1 MGLLS
6 AKTFRQIATGAGTRA
21 LYKIQEAKELGD
33 KGLENLS
40 VAKKEVNEEVKK
52 LTENYNEAL
61 TVGSAVG
68 GGAFA
73 NYMFQQMGA
82 EKLGGLNNLLPSQ
95 KEEEIRAM
103 RVSFDS
109 LDSEVKKQFEESP
122 YKTTVSEA
130 YKTEAKNTVENG
142 LVEYNNLGKGTSN
155 FLLNGLTGGIQRQ
168 VREEKERIISGVTTP
183 ELKDVPVT
191 RGATFYSPTLTP
203 INVINNNSVYEK
215 MLVELPEEG
224 TGQPSG
230 QFGIGTPNTN
240 PYYQTVDKI
249 DAQAKTMIEY
259 GFTGPISEA
268 RAYIIEQMNNPQYNH
283 PNLKYM
289 TTASDNA
296 PIINSAYTV
305 FSNALVNGDT
315 ETMNE
320 GILELKKAGRNS
332 EAEELQ
338 EQYDDFIA
346 KQKQQFESKKAEQE
360 LIQQRLEESETA
372 IPSEDEGLFPSI
384 SKPRFRSEGPL
395 TYEQWSN
402 LTPDA
407 VKEIYKVGSGISTEG
422 LSEEDKALAEK
433 INTALGLS

>member
-21 LYKIQEAKELGD
+21 LYKIEEAKELGN
-33 KGLENLS
+33 KGLENLAI
-40 VAKKEVNEEVKK
+40 AKNEVNDEVKK

-61 TVGSAVG
+61 TVGSSVG

-82 EKLGGLNNLLPSQ
+82 EKLGGLNTLLPSQ

-130 YKTEAKNTVENG
+130 YKTEAKNTIENG

-183 ELKDVPVT
+183 ELKDIPVT

-203 INVINNNSVYEK
+203 INVINNNNIYDK
-215 MLVELPEEG
+215 MLVEEVDAAGQG
-224 TGQPSG
+224 TEKY
-230 QFGIGTPNTN
+230 IAGTPDTN
-240 PYYQTVDKI
+240 PYYQTVANI
-249 DAQAKTMIEY
+249 DAQAQTMIEY
-259 GFTGPISEA
+259 GFTGTLADA
-268 RAYIIEQMNNPQYNH
+268 RAYVIEKMNNPQYNH

-296 PIINSAYTV
+296 PIINTVYSV
-305 FSNALVNGDT
+305 FSNALATGDT
-315 ETMNE
+315 ETMKE
-320 GILELKKAGRNS
+320 GIAELKKAGRNS
-332 EAEELQ
+332 DAEELQ
-338 EQYDDFIA
+338 EQFDDFIA
-346 KQKQQFESKKAEQE
+346 RQKQQFEEKKAEQE

-402 LTPDA
+402 LAPDA